1 MSRAGAVEIA
11 AMAGAGRPLHG
22 PATVAAAERDD
33 TDAARA
39 NEYALLSSLLLR
51 PPDRAML
58 ARLALLEG
66 AETPL
71 GRAHAGLAEAAIG
84 GSAEAAERE
93 YFDLFLGVGRG
104 ELVPYASYYL
114 TGFLNERP
122 LMRLREELRRLGL
135 ERAEEHCDPED
146 HIGTL
151 CEIMSG
157 FASGRFEASAA
168 DESGFFAAH
177 LAPWAGRLF
186 ADLEQAE
193 AARFY
198 KAVGS
203 LGRLFIDIEAEG
215 FAMEARRG
223 A

>member
-1 MSRAGAVEIA
+1 MSRAPAIDEAVGAVSGA
-11 AMAGAGRPLHG
+11 AMGL
-22 PATVAAAERDD
+22 DD
-33 TDAARA
+33 IDAARA
-39 NEYALLSSLLLR
+39 DEYALLASLLLR
-51 PPDRAML
+51 PPDDATL
-58 ARLALLEG
+58 ARLALLQG
-66 AETPL
+66 AKTPL
-71 GRAHAGLAEAAIG
+71 GSAHAALAEAAVRA
-84 GSAEAAERE
+84 SAEAVERE

-122 LMRLREELRRLGL
+122 LMRLREDLKRLGL
-135 ERAEEHCDPED
+135 ERAEGCRDPED

-157 FASGRFEASAA
+157 FASGCFEASAA

-177 LAPWAGRLF
+177 VAPWAGRLF

-198 KAVGS
+198 RAVGA
-203 LGRLFIDIEAEG
+203 LGRLFTEIEAES
-215 FAMEARRG
+215 FAMEAREG